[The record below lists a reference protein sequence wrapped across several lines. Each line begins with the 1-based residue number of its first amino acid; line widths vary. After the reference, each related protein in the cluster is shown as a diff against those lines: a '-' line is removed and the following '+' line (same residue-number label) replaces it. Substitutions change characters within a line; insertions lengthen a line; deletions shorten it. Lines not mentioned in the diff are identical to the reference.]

1 MLDLS
6 GASSARVAW
15 LARDGWVGYL
25 SASWQA
31 ATAYCRLSR
40 RFAFLPSARPARESF
55 NKHAISA

>member
-6 GASSARVAW
+6 GRRSGFRW

-31 ATAYCRLSR
+31 AAIYCRLSS
-40 RFAFLPSARPARESF
+40 AVCFLPSARPARESF
-55 NKHAISA
+55 NKHATSA